1 MSGEQPSA
9 GRSGPFRLADDF
21 EPTSIPDE
29 SIPLLTPFQ
38 RYMLE
43 GMQRLFV
50 AQGEFTGALASMKA
64 SVEEMAPQVKRLEA
78 DAALLKKV
86 LSYGKFIAFGL
97 VTRYFPEFAAS
108 IVKHAPAVLEA
119 AGKAAAP

>member
-1 MSGEQPSA
+1 MSGEQPAA
-9 GRSGPFRLADDF
+9 GRAPFKFAEDF
-21 EPTSIPDE
+21 NPADE
-29 SIPLLTPFQ
+29 SDAAIPLLTPFQ

-50 AQGEFTGALASMKA
+50 AQGEFTGALASMKS

-86 LSYGKFIAFGL
+86 LAYGKFIAFGL

-119 AGKAAAP
+119 AGKAAGP